1 MRRGT
6 GRIVC
11 VGGATI
17 DRKYRA
23 KEPVQPET
31 SNPVTSDR
39 AFGGV
44 ARNVAENIARLG
56 GRAALV
62 SVVGDDENGR
72 AILAHLR
79 RLEIDTQRVAIA
91 PGQATAEYVAVLQP
105 NGDLALGLAD
115 MAILDGLT
123 PERLRSLWGGPTADC
138 IFADCNLPPETLGE
152 IMDLARREATM
163 LAVDAVSVA
172 KVKRLPQDLAGVGL
186 LLLNLDEARALLA
199 ASQVSPERAV
209 DALLGCGAARVVL
222 TLGKAGLIAADRS
235 GSVRI
240 GAAKANVAD
249 ATGAGDALIAAI
261 LVTLLNGSSLAE
273 AAWLGAV
280 AAALTLES
288 TASVRPDLS
297 LALLESA
304 MSRSSPPIV

>member
-1 MRRGT
+1 
-6 GRIVC
+6 
-11 VGGATI
+11 
-17 DRKYRA
+17 
-23 KEPVQPET
+23 
-31 SNPVTSDR
+31 
-39 AFGGV
+39 
-44 ARNVAENIARLG
+44 
-56 GRAALV
+56 
-62 SVVGDDENGR
+62 
-72 AILAHLR
+72 
-79 RLEIDTQRVAIA
+79 
-91 PGQATAEYVAVLQP
+91 
-105 NGDLALGLAD
+105 
-115 MAILDGLT
+115 
-123 PERLRSLWGGPTADC
+123 
-138 IFADCNLPPETLGE
+138 
-152 IMDLARREATM
+152 M

-172 KVKRLPQDLAGVGL
+172 KVKRLPQDLTGIGL

-199 ASQVSPERAV
+199 VSQVSPERAV
-209 DALLGCGAARVVL
+209 DALLDRGAVRVVL